1 MKVAVIGT
9 GMIGGAVAR
18 AARRLATVRE
28 VSGIDNNPA
37 HARQALELG
46 LVHHMAEQVPPDAD
60 VVVIATPSESI
71 ADQVVALRDHPGVII
86 DVGSVKGPILD
97 AVRARLGGLPPRFV
111 PCHPLAGSE
120 KHGPANAPEQ
130 LFFERL
136 VILTPA
142 AETDPAAVAAAAV
155 FWRDLGAVLHTMDVA
170 EHDRILARTS
180 HLPHLL
186 AFGFM
191 LGIADDELRFSGGG
205 FKDFSRIAA
214 SSPALW
220 WKIFELN
227 RAPLLAALDRFESD
241 LGQLRAAIER
251 DDAPTGI
258 GLLAAAAERRR
269 KLP

>member
-1 MKVAVIGT
+1 MKVTVIGT
-9 GMIGGAVAR
+9 GMIGGAVAL

-28 VSGIDNNPA
+28 VSGVDNNPA

-46 LVHHMAEQVPPDAD
+46 LVHHLAEQVPPDAD
-60 VVVIATPSESI
+60 LIVIATPSESI
-71 ADQVVALRDHPGVII
+71 ADQVVELRDHPGVII
-86 DVGSVKGPILD
+86 DVGSVKGPILES
-97 AVRARLGGLPPRFV
+97 VRARLGALPPRFV

-120 KHGPANAPEQ
+120 KHGPAHAPEN
-130 LFFERL
+130 LFAERL

-142 AETDPAAVAAAAV
+142 AETDPAAVERAEV
-155 FWRDLGAVLHTMDVA
+155 FWRDLGALLYTMDVA

-186 AFGFM
+186 AFAFM
-191 LGIADDELRFSGGG
+191 LGIADEELRFSGGG

-214 SSPALW
+214 SSPQLW

-227 RAPLLAALDRFESD
+227 QAPLLAALQRFESD
-241 LGQLRAAIER
+241 IGALRSALERGDAA
-251 DDAPTGI
+251 TGI